1 MESVAS
7 LASSLS
13 AVLEENNHTQ
23 LLLHCTI
30 SVSIYMGVPLNNC
43 MFSLLS

>member
-7 LASSLS
+7 LAGSLS

-23 LLLHCTI
+23 LILHFTI
-30 SVSIYMGVPLNNC
+30 SVSVYMGVLLNNC